1 MKKEIKPKVYS
12 LCSCGY
18 DLMYKCGKCGYT
30 FNMAHNGFDYCPH
43 CGNKIDWGVII
54 TVNEEWKSEFLD
66 SLRTPKEKQMKE
78 EIDQFNLT
86 ITDGRR
92 RILKQTQATKN
103 AIIKSNI
110 KYYLGIGW
118 SKEELIKKG
127 FFKES
132 DFDL

>member
-18 DLMYKCGKCGYT
+18 DLIYKCGKCEYT

-43 CGNKIDWGVII
+43 CGSKIDWGVII
-54 TVNEEWKSEFLD
+54 TVNEEWKSEFLNN
-66 SLRTPKEKQMKE
+66 LETPKENQMKE
-78 EIDQFNLT
+78 EIDRFNLT
-86 ITDGRR
+86 ITDGQR
-92 RILKQTQATKN
+92 RILKQTQATRN

-110 KYYLGIGW
+110 QYYLGIGW

-127 FFKES
+127 FFKEG